1 MIGSTDDIGLLAAN
15 QPQSAKNRHATIL
28 TALGIN
34 PDDLFFD
41 HAGHFNHFAFH
52 ASLTIQILLVSSESS
67 GMAFQPWGIWS

>member
-1 MIGSTDDIGLLAAN
+1 MIGSTDDIGPRAAN
-15 QPQSAKNRHATIL
+15 QPQSVKNLHATIL

-52 ASLTIQILLVSSESS
+52 ASLTTQIFLVSSERS